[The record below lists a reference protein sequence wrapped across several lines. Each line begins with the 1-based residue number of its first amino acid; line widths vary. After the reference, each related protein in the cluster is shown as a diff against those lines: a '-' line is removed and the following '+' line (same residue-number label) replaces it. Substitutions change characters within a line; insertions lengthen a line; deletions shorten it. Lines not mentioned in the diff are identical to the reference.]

1 MNRDTRNFT
10 CKLYSCYLKFA
21 TISFHIYLIK
31 SDSAYCKYGS
41 FPTKKSH
48 ISFEAIFIEIP
59 LFLNYFIQ
67 YSTSL
72 PFQTCLKTKQKGRL
86 LFSTALL
93 FDFNVAL
100 HNTLSFI
107 LPNNCLLL
115 RFPCKINNFVLKK
128 KWMKSGKKWKKT
140 IF

>member
-1 MNRDTRNFT
+1 MNVIKEMKIGPRYTRNFT
-10 CKLYSCYLKFA
+10 FKLYPCYLKFD
-21 TISFHIYLIK
+21 TISLHIYLIK

-72 PFQTCLKTKQKGRL
+72 PFQTYLKTKQKEKSYSL
-86 LFSTALL
+86 AAL
-93 FDFNVAL
+93 A
-100 HNTLSFI
+100 
-107 LPNNCLLL
+107 
-115 RFPCKINNFVLKK
+115 
-128 KWMKSGKKWKKT
+128 KKT
-140 IF
+140 FVRF